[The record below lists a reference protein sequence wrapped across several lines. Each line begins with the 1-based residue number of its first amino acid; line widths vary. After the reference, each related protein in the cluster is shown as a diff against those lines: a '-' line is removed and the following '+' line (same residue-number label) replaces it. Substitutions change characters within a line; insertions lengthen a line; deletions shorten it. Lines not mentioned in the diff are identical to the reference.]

1 MGKFNEYTQKA
12 TPEDADSLIIYDAT
26 SKANKLSPFSGIWN
40 WIVGKLTN
48 AVISNLQTN
57 NQTVLGAI
65 NEVNGSLPAVD
76 IYDLDNPPKKMI
88 FSAMAGSTNLPN
100 NFSGA
105 NAVTVIQMNLGNDS
119 YDSMIA
125 FTFAVDKIAIRRKNG
140 TKNWSK
146 WEYFNTAEIL
156 SNLTT
161 TNKSSLVGAINE
173 LNSKV
178 FIDIRN
184 LSTFSVNIELNTYT
198 YTSFLM
204 YGATSRYNGFMYIVF
219 VDVKSEKRAV
229 NFIKIADFVASRT
242 FSGTYSDDT
251 STLTINA
258 SETIWGG
265 IKMLMLK

>member
-1 MGKFNEYTQKA
+1 MGKFNEYSQKA
-12 TPEDADSLIIYDAT
+12 IPADNDTLMIYDAT

-40 WIVGKLTN
+40 WIVEKLTN

-57 NQTVLGAI
+57 NKTVL
-65 NEVNGSLPAVD
+65 
-76 IYDLDNPPKKMI
+76 
-88 FSAMAGSTNLPN
+88 
-100 NFSGA
+100 
-105 NAVTVIQMNLGNDS
+105 
-119 YDSMIA
+119 
-125 FTFAVDKIAIRRKNG
+125 
-140 TKNWSK
+140 
-146 WEYFNTAEIL
+146 
-156 SNLTT
+156 
-161 TNKSSLVGAINE
+161 GAINE

-184 LSTFSVNIELNTYT
+184 LSTFSVNIKLNTYT
-198 YTSFLM
+198 YASFLM

-219 VDVKSEKRAV
+219 VDIASEKRTV

>member
-1 MGKFNEYTQKA
+1 MGKFNEYSQKA
-12 TPEDADSLIIYDAT
+12 TPADNDTLMIYDAT
-26 SKANKLSPFSGIWN
+26 SKSNKLSPFSGIWN

-57 NQTVLGAI
+57 NKTVL
-65 NEVNGSLPAVD
+65 
-76 IYDLDNPPKKMI
+76 
-88 FSAMAGSTNLPN
+88 
-100 NFSGA
+100 
-105 NAVTVIQMNLGNDS
+105 
-119 YDSMIA
+119 
-125 FTFAVDKIAIRRKNG
+125 
-140 TKNWSK
+140 
-146 WEYFNTAEIL
+146 
-156 SNLTT
+156 
-161 TNKSSLVGAINE
+161 GAINE

-198 YTSFLM
+198 YASFLM

>member
-1 MGKFNEYTQKA
+1 MALPQDGQNANALATVKEVPTGKKLIFVDPTTNEGGIITLEDLTTQILK
-12 TPEDADSLIIYDAT
+12 
-26 SKANKLSPFSGIWN
+26 
-40 WIVGKLTN
+40 KLT
-48 AVISNLQTN
+48 SQTFALD
-57 NQTVLGAI
+57 QGTKT
-65 NEVNGSLPAVD
+65 LPAA
-76 IYDLDNPPKKMI
+76 L
-88 FSAMAGSTNLPN
+88 
-100 NFSGA
+100 
-105 NAVTVIQMNLGNDS
+105 
-119 YDSMIA
+119 
-125 FTFAVDKIAIRRKNG
+125 
-140 TKNWSK
+140 
-146 WEYFNTAEIL
+146 
-156 SNLTT
+156 
-161 TNKSSLVGAINE
+161 NE

-198 YTSFLM
+198 YASFLM